1 MNKFYTLNSKSLETE
16 GVASYAELW
25 EKVKSSYKG
34 LQQVVPTSF
43 EKMLGEEGQELTNFF
58 KVTMSTGMKDRHG
71 EIVYQN
77 WDLENFKK
85 NPVFLDSHN
94 YGSIEHIIGKV
105 HNAQVDN
112 GRLVGEVEFAIDN
125 PKGYLAMRLA
135 QGGFL
140 SATSVGFIPL
150 AFDADGNITKAE
162 LLEDSAVSVPAN
174 AEALFERSIKSIEEA
189 DEVIEEVIEQDGG
202 FESEPESGT
211 DTETENTENTEE
223 VTEEEATV
231 EVKSETS
238 DTYAVLIKR
247 LQTQTNVMKAVAKQ
261 LQDTKP
267 TTLAE
272 RKRKILRD
280 LRQVI

>member
-1 MNKFYTLNSKSLETE
+1 
-16 GVASYAELW
+16 
-25 EKVKSSYKG
+25 
-34 LQQVVPTSF
+34 
-43 EKMLGEEGQELTNFF
+43 
-58 KVTMSTGMKDRHG
+58 
-71 EIVYQN
+71 
-77 WDLENFKK
+77 
-85 NPVFLDSHN
+85 
-94 YGSIEHIIGKV
+94 
-105 HNAQVDN
+105 
-112 GRLVGEVEFAIDN
+112 
-125 PKGYLAMRLA
+125 MRLA